1 MTYFPFYC
9 DIEKK
14 KWLLVGGGRVAAGKF
29 SRLIAFTR
37 KITVIAPEI
46 SDEIKKDS
54 EVAFRGSDS
63 ASVFPESKSKTDLLE
78 KDSTDIISNTETLD
92 DVNSCIRLLERD
104 FMAADLDDADIIV
117 AATDDKALNAQI
129 ASLCREK
136 NIPVNAVDDPENC
149 DFIFPAIIKKGR
161 LTVSVSTNGASP
173 IYAAMLKKQ
182 INDSLPEY
190 IDIILEKMAA
200 LRKIVPERFPSL
212 SQHERG
218 MIYKKALSEL
228 LEDSGAEVDIEAIAA
243 EIMKFH

>member
-29 SRLIAFTR
+29 SRLIAFTEE
-37 KITVIAPEI
+37 ITVIAPEI
-46 SDEIKKDS
+46 SDEIKKD
-54 EVAFRGSDS
+54 AASD
-63 ASVFPESKSKTDLLE
+63 A
-78 KDSTDIISNTETLD
+78 
-92 DVNSCIRLLERD
+92 RLLERD
-104 FMAADLDDADIIV
+104 FMAADLDDADIVV

-129 ASLCREK
+129 ASLCRERK
-136 NIPVNAVDDPENC
+136 IPVNAVDDPENC

>member
-46 SDEIKKDS
+46 SDEIKKD
-54 EVAFRGSDS
+54 AASD
-63 ASVFPESKSKTDLLE
+63 A
-78 KDSTDIISNTETLD
+78 
-92 DVNSCIRLLERD
+92 RLLERD
-104 FMAADLDDADIIV
+104 FKAADLDDADIVV

-182 INDSLPEY
+182 INDSLPED

-228 LEDSGAEVDIEAIAA
+228 LEDSGAEVDIETVAA
-243 EIMKFH
+243 EIMK

>member
-46 SDEIKKDS
+46 SDEIKNAACS
-54 EVAFRGSDS
+54 ETSF
-63 ASVFPESKSKTDLLE
+63 
-78 KDSTDIISNTETLD
+78 
-92 DVNSCIRLLERD
+92 LERD
-104 FMAADLDDADIIV
+104 GVRLFERDFRTADLDDADIVV

-129 ASLCREK
+129 ASLCRDRR
-136 NIPVNAVDDPENC
+136 IPVNAVDDPENC

-182 INDSLPEY
+182 INDSLPED
-190 IDIILEKMAA
+190 IDLILEKMAA
-200 LRKIVPERFPSL
+200 LRKIVPEKYPSL

-218 MIYKKALSEL
+218 MIYKRALSEL
-228 LEDSGAEVDIEAIAA
+228 LEDSGAEVDIETMAA
-243 EIMKFH
+243 EIM

>member
-29 SRLIAFTR
+29 SRLIAFTE

-46 SDEIKKDS
+46 SDEIKKD
-54 EVAFRGSDS
+54 AASD
-63 ASVFPESKSKTDLLE
+63 A
-78 KDSTDIISNTETLD
+78 
-92 DVNSCIRLLERD
+92 RLLERD
-104 FMAADLDDADIIV
+104 FMAADLDDADIVV

-129 ASLCREK
+129 ASLCRERK
-136 NIPVNAVDDPENC
+136 IPVNAVDDPENC

>member
-46 SDEIKKDS
+46 SVEIKKD
-54 EVAFRGSDS
+54 A
-63 ASVFPESKSKTDLLE
+63 ASGA
-78 KDSTDIISNTETLD
+78 
-92 DVNSCIRLLERD
+92 RLLERD
-104 FMAADLDDADIIV
+104 FRAADLDDADIVV

-129 ASLCREK
+129 AALCRERR
-136 NIPVNAVDDPENC
+136 IPVNAVDDPENC
-149 DFIFPAIIKKGR
+149 DFIFPAIIKRGR

-173 IYAAMLKKQ
+173 IYAAMLKRQ
-182 INDSLPEY
+182 INDSLSED
-190 IDIILEKMAA
+190 IDIILEKMAS

-218 MIYKKALSEL
+218 MIYKKVLSEL
-228 LEDSGAEVDIEAIAA
+228 LEDSGAEVDIDAIAA
-243 EIMKFH
+243 EIMK

>member
-9 DIEKK
+9 DIENK

-46 SDEIKKDS
+46 SDEIKKDA
-54 EVAFRGSDS
+54 EDGV
-63 ASVFPESKSKTDLLE
+63 
-78 KDSTDIISNTETLD
+78 
-92 DVNSCIRLLERD
+92 RLLERD
-104 FMAADLDDADIIV
+104 FRAADLDDADIVV

-129 ASLCREK
+129 ASLCRERK
-136 NIPVNAVDDPENC
+136 IPVNAVDDPENC
-149 DFIFPAIIKKGR
+149 DFIFPAIIKRGR

-182 INDSLPEY
+182 INDSLPVD

>member
-9 DIEKK
+9 DIEQK

-46 SDEIKKDS
+46 SDEIKKD
-54 EVAFRGSDS
+54 AASD
-63 ASVFPESKSKTDLLE
+63 A
-78 KDSTDIISNTETLD
+78 
-92 DVNSCIRLLERD
+92 RLLERD
-104 FMAADLDDADIIV
+104 FMAADLDDADIVV

-129 ASLCREK
+129 ASLCRERK
-136 NIPVNAVDDPENC
+136 IPVNAVDDPENC

>member
-46 SDEIKKDS
+46 SVEIKM
-54 EVAFRGSDS
+54 S
-63 ASVFPESKSKTDLLE
+63 AEDGVRF
-78 KDSTDIISNTETLD
+78 
-92 DVNSCIRLLERD
+92 LERD
-104 FMAADLDDADIIV
+104 FRTADLNDADIVV

-129 ASLCREK
+129 AALCRERR
-136 NIPVNAVDDPENC
+136 IPVNAVDDPENC

-182 INDSLPEY
+182 INDSLPED
-190 IDIILEKMAA
+190 IDLILEKMAA
-200 LRKIVPERFPSL
+200 LRKIVPEKYPSL

-243 EIMKFH
+243 EIM